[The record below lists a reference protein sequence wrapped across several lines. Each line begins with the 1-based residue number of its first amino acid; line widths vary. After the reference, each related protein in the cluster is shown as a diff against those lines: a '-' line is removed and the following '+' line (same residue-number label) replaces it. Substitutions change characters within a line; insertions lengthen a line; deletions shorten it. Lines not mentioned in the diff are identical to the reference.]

1 MTSSASPFSFT
12 VQARDG
18 RARAGLLRTPH
29 GEVETPCFMPVGT
42 RATVR
47 AVAPRSLRELGA
59 RVVLANAYHL
69 YLRPGADIVAAHGG
83 LHRFMGWDGP
93 ILTDSGGYQVFSLA
107 GTRVLRDDGVEFAS
121 IYDGSRHLFTPQLVM
136 RVQEALGADIVMC
149 LDECAPSTA
158 TRVELKAAVERTTR
172 WAAACREAQSRP
184 DQLLIGIVQGGVDD
198 ELRTRSAAQLLA
210 LDFPA
215 YAIGGL
221 SVGERSGDTLR
232 MVSLMDGVLPEE
244 KLRYFMGM
252 GDPIGVLDVI
262 ARGVDIFDCV
272 LPTRLARTGTA
283 LLRDGRRLNL
293 RNARFADDLRP
304 LDESCDCPC
313 CRSFSRAYLRHLVKQ
328 KEILASELLSE
339 HNLRS
344 LLRLCSE
351 ARRAI
356 RAGQFVQ
363 YTAAVAAQSASA
375 ADPL

>member
-1 MTSSASPFSFT
+1 
-12 VQARDG
+12 
-18 RARAGLLRTPH
+18 
-29 GEVETPCFMPVGT
+29 
-42 RATVR
+42 
-47 AVAPRSLRELGA
+47 
-59 RVVLANAYHL
+59 
-69 YLRPGADIVAAHGG
+69 
-83 LHRFMGWDGP
+83 
-93 ILTDSGGYQVFSLA
+93 
-107 GTRVLRDDGVEFAS
+107 
-121 IYDGSRHLFTPQLVM
+121 
-136 RVQEALGADIVMC
+136 
-149 LDECAPSTA
+149 
-158 TRVELKAAVERTTR
+158 
-172 WAAACREAQSRP
+172 
-184 DQLLIGIVQGGVDD
+184 
-198 ELRTRSAAQLLA
+198 
-210 LDFPA
+210 
-215 YAIGGL
+215 
-221 SVGERSGDTLR
+221 